1 MKEFQI
7 LAATSLMCQGKV
19 PRGRPSLQTPPPAK
33 KHCVQPGPQLDLNL
47 NLLKFSN
54 GRLLSNDWQ
63 SEKLEIT

>member
-1 MKEFQI
+1 VIEIDGDYEVCLKFT
-7 LAATSLMCQGKV
+7 A
-19 PRGRPSLQTPPPAK
+19 RGYRL
-33 KHCVQPGPQLDLNL
+33 LNL

>member
-1 MKEFQI
+1 MNDDPNRYPDKDKTARHMNPY
-7 LAATSLMCQGKV
+7 LN
-19 PRGRPSLQTPPPAK
+19 
-33 KHCVQPGPQLDLNL
+33 LNL